1 VHMAV
6 IQEIFQLLSEGT
18 RVIYVTGNHDE
29 VLRRYSDLQLGNFQL
44 TDKVVVEIN
53 GKMTWIFHGDVFD
66 HANTGLAKWW
76 GKLGSNGYAILL
88 AFNRCINWV
97 MKMAGKEKLSL
108 SKRVMEQFNKRFVKI
123 KEFENKIAELAIE
136 KNYNSVICGHIH
148 QPEKRVITTDKGSV
162 NYLNSG
168 DWVEHLTALEYHEND
183 WHLYKHSESAIEKER
198 VSFRKPSPQVM
209 TNEIGIYMHSLN
221 PHTAII

>member
-1 VHMAV
+1 
-6 IQEIFQLLSEGT
+6 
-18 RVIYVTGNHDE
+18 
-29 VLRRYSDLQLGNFQL
+29 
-44 TDKVVVEIN
+44 VVEIN

-88 AFNRCINWV
+88 AFNRCINWI
-97 MKMAGKEKLSL
+97 MKIAGKEKLSL